1 MVQQK
6 LDCTAHE
13 LRPLSKPDHARSS
26 VPILI
31 ASLIRFKN
39 SAEISSERKK
49 SLVRSL
55 FIDCVLSGA

>member
-6 LDCTAHE
+6 LDRTAHE

-31 ASLIRFKN
+31 ASLHRFKF
-39 SAEISSERKK
+39 SQDLR
-49 SLVRSL
+49 
-55 FIDCVLSGA
+55 